1 MMKVK
6 LLKPIEIDG
15 QKITE
20 INLELEKLTGK
31 DILDADREVRLE
43 GEGGLNPLY
52 TQRGLMILASKV
64 SGFIPDDLLRLSAP
78 DFLEVT
84 ANVQNFLLTVA
95 SPDNTPSDNS
105 EKHS

>member
-1 MMKVK
+1 MTKVK

-15 QKITE
+15 KKITE

-31 DILDADREVRLE
+31 DILDADRQVRLE

-52 TQRGLMILASKV
+52 TQRGLLILASKV
-64 SGFIPDDLLRLSAP
+64 SGFIPDDLLALSAP

-84 ANVQNFLLTVA
+84 AQVQNFLLTVA
-95 SPDNTPSDNS
+95 LPDNTPSDNS
-105 EKHS
+105 EKQS